1 MLNNELK
8 RLGRERFESEQLRTN
23 LPALDKH
30 YDWRCRIMIMMTR
43 RRGMV
48 MMVMVMVDKLLI
60 LRLPIRHYAGLM
72 FQPPLQQSEALLLH
86 HTYAALLSTA
96 RVCKPGHGGRVLM
109 S

>member
-1 MLNNELK
+1 MWQELVLNNELK

-48 MMVMVMVDKLLI
+48 MMVMVMVDK
-60 LRLPIRHYAGLM
+60 HYDC
-72 FQPPLQQSEALLLH
+72 
-86 HTYAALLSTA
+86 LSATM
-96 RVCKPGHGGRVLM
+96 RD
-109 S
+109 